1 MASLAL
7 YLFGPPC
14 VMLDD
19 EVVVDFRSEK
29 ARALL
34 IYLALEADRPHRRD
48 ALAGL
53 FWPNVS
59 DHTARRN
66 LRLTLHR
73 LRDTLNDQ
81 GATSAFFHITRE
93 TVQCRPENVWVDA
106 RAFEALLRQIRNH
119 SHPALD
125 RCPQCVTT
133 LADAVALYRGDFL
146 QEFALPDSFGFSEW
160 VIVHRER
167 WHRQALAA
175 LYHLAEYHRRRGN
188 LETAERYARQQLE
201 LEPWREE
208 AHRQLMDILA
218 RRGET
223 SAALAQY
230 HTCCRVLARELGVEP
245 DEETRRTYLY
255 IRHMRDRPASSLPL
269 APTSFVGREEEL
281 AHLAELLTTP
291 ECRLITLVGAPGIG
305 KTRLALEAARAHQHA
320 FLHGVH
326 FIPLARANTPHL
338 VPALIAD
345 ALDLR
350 LQGRD
355 VTTSLIASLRRRELL
370 LVLDNIEHL
379 LTPHTDGDTRTFLV
393 RLLEAAP
400 HVKLLVTSRQRLNLR
415 LEWVLAL
422 DGLPYPPAPSATDAS
437 AYPAVQLFVARARQA
452 RWNFAPQQELGAI
465 VRICRLVEG
474 MPLGIE
480 LAATWVR
487 ELPCADIADYIQENL
502 DFLASTFHDQDTRHH
517 SLRAAFEH
525 SWELLSP
532 EEQRAFRQLSVFRG
546 GFLAHAA
553 AYVARVP
560 CHVLSSLVDK
570 SLLRKTFAGR
580 YEMHGLLREYAARK
594 LAAHPDEE
602 QATRRRHAAYY
613 ISLLQDYLPA
623 LLGGEQQKTLAALQE
638 DMGNVRAA
646 WEWAVQ
652 HRDAHMLDQAMDG
665 LYHVYE
671 LRCWFQE
678 GARAF
683 RQAVAVLEEAGS
695 PLMVGRALVRL
706 GWFYWR
712 LGQYAGAR
720 ALLQP
725 GLARLRAAG
734 QEEDV
739 ALGLGALGLVCH
751 NSGDYE
757 QARQLYEES
766 LAIYKKV
773 GNQWGTLRALCRLG
787 LLLHSVGEHA
797 LARDLFHEALHIS
810 RTIND
815 GRGIAFTLAYLGL
828 VTSALGDHEQARAYC
843 DEGLRLCQAMG
854 DHYGQALCLS
864 YLGIILG
871 HLQEYAQAREQLLHA
886 RDMFQELGD
895 THAVAYT
902 LEHLGH
908 LARQAGDE
916 PAAAHYYRESFDC
929 YRAIGSRAGMERI
942 RDILVQLA
950 SSIPPGPT
958 AAAPVSRSAYPSSSP
973 VPGAL
978 SPEPAQEGRRPPA
991 QSAA

>member
-19 EVVVDFRSEK
+19 EMVIDFRSDK
-29 ARALL
+29 VRALL
-34 IYLALEADRPHRRD
+34 IYLALETDRPHRRD

-53 FWPNVS
+53 FWPNVPG
-59 DHTARRN
+59 HTARRN

-73 LRDTLNDQ
+73 LRDALRDQ
-81 GATSAFFHITRE
+81 GPTSPFFHITRE
-93 TVQCRPENVWVDA
+93 TVQCWPENVWVDV
-106 RAFEALLRQIRNH
+106 RAFEALLRQVQNH
-119 SHPALD
+119 SHPALE
-125 RCPQCVTT
+125 RCSQCMII
-133 LADAVALYRGDFL
+133 LEDAIALYRGDFL
-146 QEFALPDSFGFSEW
+146 QAFTLPDSIAFSEW

-167 WHRQALAA
+167 WHRLALTA

-218 RRGET
+218 RRGEI

-230 HTCCRVLARELGVEP
+230 HTCRRVLARELGVEP
-245 DEETRRTYLY
+245 DEETRRIYQH
-255 IRHMRDRPASSLPL
+255 IRHIRARPASSLPP

-305 KTRLALEAARAHQHA
+305 KTRLALEAARVHQHA

-326 FIPLARANTPHL
+326 FVPLARANTPHI
-338 VPALIAD
+338 VPAVIAD
-345 ALDLR
+345 ALGLR

-355 VTTSLIASLRRRELL
+355 ATTSLIAYLRRRELL

-379 LTPHTDGDTRTFLV
+379 LTPHADVDMRAFLL

-400 HVKLLVTSRQRLNLR
+400 HVKLLLTSRQRLHLR
-415 LEWVLAL
+415 QEWVLTL
-422 DGLPYPPAPSATDAS
+422 DGLPYPHTPSATDAPT
-437 AYPAVQLFVARARQA
+437 YPAVRLFIARARQV
-452 RWNFAPQQELGAI
+452 RWNFAPQQELDAI

-480 LAATWVR
+480 LAASWVR
-487 ELPCADIADYIQENL
+487 ELPCADIVAYIQENL

-532 EEQRAFRQLSVFRG
+532 EERRAFRRLSVFRG
-546 GFLAHAA
+546 GGLADAA
-553 AYVARVP
+553 AYVACVP
-560 CHVLSSLVDK
+560 SHVLASLVDK
-570 SLLRKTFAGR
+570 SLLRKTLAGR
-580 YEMHGLLREYAARK
+580 YEMHELLREYAARK
-594 LAAHPDEE
+594 LATHPDEE

-613 ISLLQDYLPA
+613 TA
-623 LLGGEQQKTLAALQE
+623 LLREHLPTLLEKHQQETLSALQE
-638 DMGNVRAA
+638 DIGNVRAA

-652 HRDAHMLDQAMDG
+652 HRDVHMLDQAMDG
-665 LYHVYE
+665 LYHFYE

-683 RQAVAVLEEAGS
+683 QQAVAVLEQAGS
-695 PLMVGRALVRL
+695 PPVLGRALVRL

-712 LGQYAGAR
+712 LGQYVDAR
-720 ALLQP
+720 SLLQA
-725 GLARLRAAG
+725 GLACLRAAG
-734 QEEDV
+734 LEEDV
-739 ALGLGALGLVCH
+739 ALGVGALGLVRH

-766 LAIYKKV
+766 LAIYRKT
-773 GNQWGTLRALCRLG
+773 GNQWGTVRALCRLG
-787 LLLHSVGEHA
+787 LLLHSLGEHA
-797 LARDLFHEALHIS
+797 RARELFHEAFHIS
-810 RTIND
+810 QTIND
-815 GRGIAFTLAYLGL
+815 QRGIAFSLAYLGL
-828 VTSALGDHEQARAYC
+828 ATSALGDHERARAYC
-843 DEGLRLCQAMG
+843 EEGLRLCRDTG

-871 HLQEYAQAREQLLHA
+871 RLQEYAQARERLHHA

-902 LEHLGH
+902 LEHLGN
-908 LARQAGDE
+908 LAREAGDE
-916 PAAAHYYRESFDC
+916 SAAAHYYQESIDH
-929 YRAIGSRAGMERI
+929 YRALGSRASMERV
-942 RDILVQLA
+942 RKILVQLA
-950 SSIPPGPT
+950 SPTPTSPT
-958 AAAPVSRSAYPSSSP
+958 ASAPPPNTAPSISSP

-978 SPEPAQEGRRPPA
+978 SLESTQEEPRPPA